1 MAMRPK
7 SDGANKRASITPTTR
22 VVNLVPRLLVK
33 VQTKPENACFLS
45 DIELQSLVNE
55 RPV

>member
-1 MAMRPK
+1 MAMDRNLTELI
-7 SDGANKRASITPTTR
+7 SGQYHPTTR